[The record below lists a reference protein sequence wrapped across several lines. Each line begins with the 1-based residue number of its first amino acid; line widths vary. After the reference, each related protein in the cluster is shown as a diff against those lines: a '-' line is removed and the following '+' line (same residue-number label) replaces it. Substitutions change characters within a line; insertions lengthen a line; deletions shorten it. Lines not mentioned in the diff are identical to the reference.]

1 MPLIRISNSV
11 LTFIRATVRRSVRRF
26 LDAIRRMTELN
37 ERQAMPVNEIFR
49 TLPEQ
54 IAARL
59 QQDILGG
66 HLKPGE
72 PLREADLSE
81 RFGVSRGP
89 VREAFR
95 QLVQQGLLVLEPNK
109 GVRVA
114 QNPSDEMRPLVVQL
128 RRAIEVY
135 VLESIFDRITNGDID
150 TWQAILND
158 IRTAC
163 ESNDLNALTNYDL
176 RFHQAIVKSHDDR
189 DLFTLWQPIAMRMM
203 MQYNRL
209 DDIMDSYREHKRI
222 LDAIRARDRRA
233 AIEALSTNIQ

>member
-11 LTFIRATVRRSVRRF
+11 LTFIRATVRPFVSRF
-26 LDAIRRMTELN
+26 LDAIRQMTELN
-37 ERQAMPVNEIFR
+37 ERQAMPANEIFR

-114 QNPSDEMRPLVVQL
+114 QNPSGEMRPLVVQL

-135 VLESIFDRITNGDID
+135 VLESIFDRITEGDID
-150 TWQAILND
+150 SWQAILND
-158 IRTAC
+158 IKTAC
-163 ESNDLNALTNYDL
+163 ESNDLNALTNSDL

-209 DDIMDSYREHKRI
+209 DDIMDSYREHARI
-222 LDAIRARDRRA
+222 LDAIRAQDRSA
-233 AIEALSTNIQ
+233 AIEALSRNIQ

>member
-1 MPLIRISNSV
+1 M
-11 LTFIRATVRRSVRRF
+11 
-26 LDAIRRMTELN
+26 N
-37 ERQAMPVNEIFR
+37 ERRAMPPIEIFR

-66 HLKPGE
+66 QLKPGD
-72 PLREADLSE
+72 PLREVDLSE

-95 QLVQQGLLVLEPNK
+95 QLTQQGLLVLEPNK

-114 QNPSDEMRPLVVQL
+114 QNPSVEVRPLVVQL
-128 RRAIEVY
+128 RRTIEVF
-135 VLESIFDRITNGDID
+135 VLESIFERITDSDVD
-150 TWQAILND
+150 TWQVILDD
-158 IRTAC
+158 IKSAC
-163 ESNDLNALTNYDL
+163 ESNDLHALTDHDL
-176 RFHQAIVKSHDDR
+176 RFHQAIIKSHDDR

-222 LDAIRARDRRA
+222 LDAIRARDRNA
-233 AIEALSTNIQ
+233 AIDALSINIQ

>member
-11 LTFIRATVRRSVRRF
+11 LTFIRATVRPFVSRF
-26 LDAIRRMTELN
+26 LDAIRQMTELN
-37 ERQAMPVNEIFR
+37 ERQAMPANEIFR

-114 QNPSDEMRPLVVQL
+114 QNPSGEMRPLVVQL

-135 VLESIFDRITNGDID
+135 VLESIFDRITEGDID
-150 TWQAILND
+150 SWQAILND
-158 IRTAC
+158 IKAAC

-209 DDIMDSYREHKRI
+209 DDIMDSYREHARI
-222 LDAIRARDRRA
+222 LDAIRAQDRSA
-233 AIEALSTNIQ
+233 AIEALSRNIQ

>member
-1 MPLIRISNSV
+1 MPLIRISNNV
-11 LTFIRATVRRSVRRF
+11 LTFIRDTVRPSLRRF

-37 ERQAMPVNEIFR
+37 ERQAMLANEIFR

-114 QNPSDEMRPLVVQL
+114 QNPSVEVRPLVVQL
-128 RRAIEVY
+128 RRTIEAF
-135 VLESIFDRITNGDID
+135 VLESIFDRITDDDIERWAD
-150 TWQAILND
+150 ILND
-158 IRTAC
+158 IKAAC
-163 ESNDLNALTNYDL
+163 EANDLNALTDNDL
-176 RFHQAIVKSHDDR
+176 RFHQAIIKSHDDR

-209 DDIMDSYREHKRI
+209 DDLMDSYREHKRI
-222 LDAIRARDRRA
+222 LDAIRARDKTA
-233 AIEALSTNIQ
+233 AIKALSTNIQ

>member
-1 MPLIRISNSV
+1 MP
-11 LTFIRATVRRSVRRF
+11 TF
-26 LDAIRRMTELN
+26 
-37 ERQAMPVNEIFR
+37 EIFR

-59 QQDILGG
+59 QQDILAGQ
-66 HLKPGE
+66 LQPGD
-72 PLREADLSE
+72 PLREVDLSD

-95 QLVQQGLLVLEPNK
+95 QLTQQGLLVLEPNK

-114 QNPSDEMRPLVVQL
+114 QNPSVEVRPLVVQL
-128 RRAIEVY
+128 RRMIEVF
-135 VLESIFDRITNGDID
+135 VLESIFDRITADDLAVWDEILADIKS
-150 TWQAILND
+150 
-158 IRTAC
+158 AC
-163 ESNDLNALTNYDL
+163 ESSDLNALTDHDL

-209 DDIMDSYREHKRI
+209 DDLMESYREHKRI
-222 LDAIRARDRRA
+222 LDAIRSGDQTT
-233 AIEALSTNIQ
+233 AIKALSTNIQ

>member
-1 MPLIRISNSV
+1 MP
-11 LTFIRATVRRSVRRF
+11 TF
-26 LDAIRRMTELN
+26 
-37 ERQAMPVNEIFR
+37 EIFR

-59 QQDILGG
+59 QQDILAGQ
-66 HLKPGE
+66 LQPGD
-72 PLREADLSE
+72 PLREVDLSE

-95 QLVQQGLLVLEPNK
+95 QLTQQGLLVLEPNK

-114 QNPSDEMRPLVVQL
+114 QNPSVEVRPLVVQL
-128 RRAIEVY
+128 RRTIEVF
-135 VLESIFDRITNGDID
+135 VLESIFDRITADDLAVWDEILDDIKS
-150 TWQAILND
+150 
-158 IRTAC
+158 AC
-163 ESNDLNALTNYDL
+163 ESNDLNALTDHDL

-209 DDIMDSYREHKRI
+209 DDLMESYREHKRI
-222 LDAIRARDRRA
+222 LDAIRSGDQRA

>member
-1 MPLIRISNSV
+1 
-11 LTFIRATVRRSVRRF
+11 
-26 LDAIRRMTELN
+26 MTELN

-163 ESNDLNALTNYDL
+163 EANDLNALTNYDL